1 MFSLVKEKYTRV
13 SVLNFDKKDRH
24 IRQRKVRD
32 NGVRDIQCHHTK
44 KCVYG
49 KGHLLSCGSV
59 VIFRSGGI
67 VVISVSYEEL
77 PNITFCLIQKI
88 VTWL

>member
-1 MFSLVKEKYTRV
+1 MKLEQVDQSPPFKQNRKHEVI
-13 SVLNFDKKDRH
+13 VLNESLSL
-24 IRQRKVRD
+24 
-32 NGVRDIQCHHTK
+32 HTK

-49 KGHLLSCGSV
+49 KGHLLSCCSV

-67 VVISVSYEEL
+67 VIISVSYEEL
-77 PNITFCLIQKI
+77 PDITFCLIHKI

>member
-1 MFSLVKEKYTRV
+1 MRPSQTLPEQSFFRESEGR
-13 SVLNFDKKDRH
+13 
-24 IRQRKVRD
+24 
-32 NGVRDIQCHHTK
+32 HTK

-49 KGHLLSCGSV
+49 KGHLLSCCSV
-59 VIFRSGGI
+59 VIFHSGGI

-77 PNITFCLIQKI
+77 PDITFRLIQKI